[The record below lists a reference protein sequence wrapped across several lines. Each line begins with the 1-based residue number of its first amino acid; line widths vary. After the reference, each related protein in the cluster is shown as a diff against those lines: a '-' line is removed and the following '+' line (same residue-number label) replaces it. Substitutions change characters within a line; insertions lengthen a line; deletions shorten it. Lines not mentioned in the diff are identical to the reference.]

1 MMAGSTVRNS
11 SGAGN
16 MPPTTT
22 MASGR
27 WTWLPMAVEK
37 AAGSK
42 PTQAATQVMST
53 GIKQQQDKG
62 DGDRH
67 VGELHFTSLRP
78 VPEMVRT
85 DVTNGS
91 PAICTSI
98 GMVM

>member
-1 MMAGSTVRNS
+1 
-11 SGAGN
+11 
-16 MPPTTT
+16 
-22 MASGR
+22 
-27 WTWLPMAVEK
+27 
-37 AAGSK
+37 
-42 PTQAATQVMST
+42 MST